1 MCKNVIYISTSSLL
15 GQWLNF
21 KLFGI
26 TYLVGKIKFQLF
38 FRVHWLSELQYM
50 KYIFKLA
57 IFHGELCRY
66 AVSLADGSQDS
77 RPLSRGGSLRA
88 EAMVDGGD

>member
-1 MCKNVIYISTSSLL
+1 
-15 GQWLNF
+15 
-21 KLFGI
+21 
-26 TYLVGKIKFQLF
+26 
-38 FRVHWLSELQYM
+38 M